1 MNLGVRIVAALLAVA
16 LLAGCSAHTH
26 MVGTG
31 AHGLQKAEERQWYI
45 LWGLVPLNDVDSAAM
60 AGGATDYTVHTEVSV
75 VDFLIGIV
83 TSIVTINAR
92 TVTVTK

>member
-1 MNLGVRIVAALLAVA
+1 MKLRVRIVAALLAVA

-26 MVGTG
+26 MIGTG
-31 AHGLQKAEERQWYI
+31 ASGFDETQERQWYI

-60 AGGATDYTVHTEVSV
+60 AGGATDYTIHTKVSFI
-75 VDFLIGIV
+75 DILIGIV
-83 TSIVTINAR
+83 ATYVTVSSR